1 MNPSDVGKLKFRD
14 RVSVNGR
21 EGTVVSVHE
30 PEWMDHRSQG
40 YRKVLQGAD
49 IEFDDRLGLSVY
61 IHAEG
66 ISMLSAEVEPDAP
79 AKDAGGETPRTAD
92 VIRYCTLLDD
102 KEAKNYLIDHAI
114 TLEREAAALRGE
126 MARREALLNSEI
138 TKLRAISDAMKAQV
152 AVARGLCDKAM
163 QEVRDLIDAT
173 PELTAADVEELRE
186 GIKAALADGKGE
198 KPCAGG

>member
-1 MNPSDVGKLKFRD
+1 MEEKP
-14 RVSVNGR
+14 
-21 EGTVVSVHE
+21 
-30 PEWMDHRSQG
+30 P
-40 YRKVLQGAD
+40 A
-49 IEFDDRLGLSVY
+49 
-61 IHAEG
+61 A
-66 ISMLSAEVEPDAP
+66 DAP
-79 AKDAGGETPRTAD
+79 AKDAGGEDEVKCERCGRIEKLLFDQQGEPVFTQCLTCHPIDWERTYLDMKAHAD
-92 VIRYCTLLDD
+92 
-102 KEAKNYLIDHAI
+102 

-198 KPCAGG
+198 KP